1 MVHCLPYLLK
11 MVCGDGGAWGEI
23 DGEWSRYEEPAHEDD
38 SILTQLNSSLYA
50 GLLSVL
56 FAF

>member
-1 MVHCLPYLLK
+1 